1 MKIKGKL
8 NANMSVAEQMDRL
21 AEQMDRLARTTD
33 DSTII
38 VGRYVKELKKLD
50 CRSKREKYLESMI
63 SHLNAY
69 HYNKK
74 NRIHYFTKQIETTK
88 RLIKRNQ

>member
-1 MKIKGKL
+1 MKIKEKL
-8 NANMSVAEQMDRL
+8 NATMSVAEQMDRL
-21 AEQMDRLARTTD
+21 VRTTD
-33 DSTII
+33 DLTRII
-38 VGRYVKELKKLD
+38 GRCGEELKRLGR
-50 CRSKREKYLESMI
+50 RSKREKYLDSMI

-74 NRIHYFTKQIETTK
+74 NRRHYFTKQIETTK

>member
-1 MKIKGKL
+1 MKIKEKL

-21 AEQMDRLARTTD
+21 TEATE
-33 DSTII
+33 DSKRA
-38 VGRYVKELKKLD
+38 VWRYGKELKKLD
-50 CRSKREKYLESMI
+50 RRSKREKYLDSMI

-74 NRIHYFTKQIETTK
+74 NRRHYFTKQIETTK